1 VSIPFSIFLSAKASM
16 QERNLI
22 ELEKKNTKAALFSF
36 LAPDKSLIF
45 KLSSGLSSYDDSGS
59 SLPRQAQQHKPI
71 RATNAT
77 QATDKPAMIVPLL
90 SLLLCLGSVL
100 PDFFTVA
107 TSG

>member
-22 ELEKKNTKAALFSF
+22 ELEKNTKAALFSF
-36 LAPDKSLIF
+36 VAPDKSLIF